1 MRVLHVIT
9 DLDIGGTEI
18 MLWQLVAAGVC
29 NASDSTVVSLTD
41 DGPIG
46 ARLRS
51 LGVSVCNLGMRRR
64 AGDLLRLRTLAPLVR
79 RMRPQLIQGWMYH
92 GNLAASVAG
101 VCDTGGAPVLWSVR
115 QSLHEIAAERR
126 TTKVAIRLGALLS
139 RHAVSII
146 YNSETAARQHEA
158 LGYHGRRSVV
168 IPNGF
173 DCDRFRPSADA
184 RRRIR
189 AELGIAEDAVCIG
202 LVGRLHPV
210 KDHDSFLRAASV
222 IARRHQQA
230 CFVMAG
236 LGVTAQE
243 PSLTGLISA
252 AGLAGRVRLL
262 GVRADMPAVNAAL
275 DVACSSSRNEGF
287 ANVIGEA
294 MACGVPCVVTDVGDG
309 ARVVGATGIVVPPR
323 APEALAEGIN
333 RLIDLGASGRHEL
346 GAAARRRVL
355 AEYPLQTAVQRYR
368 ELYEKAVASAPAM
381 AVASVAFPPLP
392 RA

>member
-309 ARVVGATGIVVPPR
+309 ARVVGATGIVVQPR

-368 ELYEKAVASAPAM
+368 ELYERAVASASVM
-381 AVASVAFPPLP
+381 AAASAAFPPLP